1 MNKLRNL
8 KQIDKTKSEVL
19 LSKKCWIPASIVIF
33 LIAICYACSDNNKV
47 SSEKS
52 LLNTDKL
59 TELPIPTIPDSLI
72 SQTDRADYVITHFW
86 DKMNFADTTM
96 SLDTAFMEQ
105 NFVNY
110 IQLYDYASVDG
121 RSKGT
126 ERLMRKAGIM
136 KSTYRFVADIAERYL
151 TDSNSP
157 MRNEEYF
164 LPFIE
169 VIANNTI
176 LPPEE
181 KIRYDYL
188 KTKILKNRPGTAGA
202 DFSFI
207 DRYGKQRN
215 LGNEV
220 KETAY
225 TLLLF
230 YDYDCETCA
239 GVEKEMMT
247 NLTLN
252 SAIDAGLLNVVAVN
266 VFGNDLSKWKR
277 QSATLP
283 DNWTVGYSPENE
295 LVDKEFYCVDAAP
308 TIYFYNSDRKVILK
322 DAPLADVISLLDMI
336 LKNNMTVSD

>member
-1 MNKLRNL
+1 MNRSRNIKL
-8 KQIDKTKSEVL
+8 IDNTNSTTIQSEICRL
-19 LSKKCWIPASIVIF
+19 LACTGIF
-33 LIAICYACSDNNKV
+33 LITV
-47 SSEKS
+47 FSSCNSK
-52 LLNTDKL
+52 DK
-59 TELPIPTIPDSLI
+59 TFEESSQQTCGSAELALPEVPDSIKLPV
-72 SQTDRADYVITHFW
+72 DRADYVIAHFW
-86 DKMNFADTTM
+86 DMMNFADTTI

-110 IQLYDYASVDG
+110 IQLYDYASEDG
-121 RSKGT
+121 RSRGT
-126 ERLMRKAGIM
+126 ERLMGKAGVM
-136 KSTYRFVADIAERYL
+136 ESTYRFVADIAERYL
-151 TDSNSP
+151 TDLNSP
-157 MRNEEYF
+157 MRNEEHF

-169 VIANNTI
+169 VFVNNTI

-181 KIRYDYL
+181 KIRYEYL
-188 KTKILKNRPGTAGA
+188 KTKILKNRPGTIGA

-207 DRYGKQRN
+207 DRCGKLRS

-220 KETAY
+220 KEVAY

-277 QSATLP
+277 LSTILP

-308 TIYFYNSDRKVILK
+308 TLYFLDSDRKVILK
-322 DAPLADVISLLDMI
+322 DARLADVISLLDTI
-336 LKNNMTVSD
+336 LRNNRSIPD

>member
-1 MNKLRNL
+1 MIIQSGICRIL
-8 KQIDKTKSEVL
+8 
-19 LSKKCWIPASIVIF
+19 ASTGIF
-33 LIAICYACSDNNKV
+33 LIAVCCSCNSRDKSIEKILSQTNNP
-47 SSEKS
+47 
-52 LLNTDKL
+52 
-59 TELPIPTIPDSLI
+59 TELPVPTVPDSIKLP
-72 SQTDRADYVITHFW
+72 TDRADYIIAHFW
-86 DKMNFADTTM
+86 DKMDFADTTQ

-110 IQLYDYASVDG
+110 IQLYDYASDDG

-126 ERLMRKAGIM
+126 ERLMGKAGVM
-136 KSTYRFVADIAERYL
+136 ESTYRFVADIAERYL

-157 MRNEEYF
+157 MRNEEHF

-169 VIANNTI
+169 VIVDNTI

-181 KIRYDYL
+181 KIRYEYL
-188 KTKILKNRPGTAGA
+188 KTKILKNRPGTVGA

-207 DRYGKQRN
+207 DRCGKLRS
-215 LGNEV
+215 LGNKV
-220 KETAY
+220 KGAAY

-247 NLTLN
+247 NLILN
-252 SAIDAGLLNVVAVN
+252 SAIDSGLLNVVAVN

-308 TIYFYNSDRKVILK
+308 TLYFLDSDRKVILK
-322 DAPLADVISLLDMI
+322 DAPLADVISLLDTI
-336 LKNNMTVSD
+336 LRNNRSIPD